1 MVKIEWL
8 SPTHSLDVG
17 ELLHEL
23 LCGSM
28 LVFDES
34 CCLMLVSDFAG
45 KLVERI
51 SGPTLWNLREAL
63 LYLDAV
69 LLALRHVPL
78 LQHRQSKCHGCC
90 VEVPHPPQS
99 DGQTCNDVLGIHS
112 PSVVAKP
119 LFSSNC
125 MRDRRCVTRCAD
137 FGPRPRP
144 AEPPIAI
151 AFASPV
157 LRFNRLPPEN

>member
-1 MVKIEWL
+1 MFHVQPFKRTYLRQKAAAVSKRFGFGVYVVKIEWL

-51 SGPTLWNLREAL
+51 SGPTLWNLGEAL

-69 LLALRHVPL
+69 LLALRNVPL

-90 VEVPHPPQS
+90 VEVLHPP
-99 DGQTCNDVLGIHS
+99 
-112 PSVVAKP
+112 
-119 LFSSNC
+119 
-125 MRDRRCVTRCAD
+125 
-137 FGPRPRP
+137 
-144 AEPPIAI
+144 
-151 AFASPV
+151 
-157 LRFNRLPPEN
+157 